1 MIMKKMLPIIIL
13 VLVLVGG
20 GVGAYFLIRKK
31 NEDGGEAVSA
41 APISSVAELDL
52 SDTDSIVD
60 HLSLS
65 SSLKTKAKKWVK
77 EIKNAVKNGK
87 WNEST
92 LKTNAQ
98 NRGVTYQQQLVI
110 SALWQMYETSGYITQ
125 SEYNKYSEEVENL

>member
-31 NEDGGEAVSA
+31 NEDGVGEADPLSPASA
-41 APISSVAELDL
+41 LDK
-52 SDTDSIVD
+52 SDTDSIID
-60 HLSLS
+60 NLSLS

-98 NRGVTYQQQLVI
+98 NRGITYQQQLVL
-110 SALWQMYETSGYITQ
+110 SALWQMYATSGILTQ
-125 SEYNKYSEEVENL
+125 SDYKKYEEEVESL

>member
-1 MIMKKMLPIIIL
+1 MKKMLPIIIL

-31 NEDGGEAVSA
+31 NEDGVGEADPLSPASA
-41 APISSVAELDL
+41 LDK
-52 SDTDSIVD
+52 SDTDSIID
-60 HLSLS
+60 NLSLS

-98 NRGVTYQQQLVI
+98 NRGITYQQQLVL
-110 SALWQMYETSGYITQ
+110 SALWQMYATSGILTQ
-125 SEYNKYSEEVENL
+125 SDYKKYEEEVESL

>member
-1 MIMKKMLPIIIL
+1 MKKMLPIIIL

-31 NEDGGEAVSA
+31 NEDGGGEA
-41 APISSVAELDL
+41 APLSPASALDK

>member
-92 LKTNAQ
+92 LKTNAK